1 MNNNGQL
8 TSPSVTIDLHPSAAN
23 PRGGYGVAGLLIDD
37 LLPGTSYPGDELIV
51 TTLSGDLFVYSLSG
65 TLLFHT
71 FVPGAL
77 GMYNSIIAKDLN
89 GDHTKELYI
98 AGSYGLFRFVQP
110 GETHP

>member
-1 MNNNGQL
+1 
-8 TSPSVTIDLHPSAAN
+8 
-23 PRGGYGVAGLLIDD
+23 VAGLLIDD
-37 LLPGTSYPGDELIV
+37 LLPSNLGNELIV
-51 TTLSGDLFVYSLSG
+51 TTLSGDLFVYSLTG

-89 GDHTKELYI
+89 GDV
-98 AGSYGLFRFVQP
+98 FRFVQP